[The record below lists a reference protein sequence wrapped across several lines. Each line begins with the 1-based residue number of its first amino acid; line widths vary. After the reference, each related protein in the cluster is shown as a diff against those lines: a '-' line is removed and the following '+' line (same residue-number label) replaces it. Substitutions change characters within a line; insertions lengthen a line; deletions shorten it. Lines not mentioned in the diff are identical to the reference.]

1 MLVDPKLPDSIVEMI
16 ATMLGNVSL

>member
-1 MLVDPKLPDSIVEMI
+1 MLVDPKLPDSSVEMI